1 VERRNTERRAEASGQ
16 GSYLDVICNVV
27 GIVMVLVVLIAVQ
40 AKRGTIVAATATTK
54 AATAETSV
62 AEAEA
67 QSAEATAKSLENSM
81 QELELKIYQEKL
93 SAAALDEERQR
104 FQILVDV
111 AEQRLA
117 EYRDQLSAAERERY
131 DLEQELV
138 KSKGEM
144 ASLQVTPVSLTKPK
158 PHVLEH
164 LPTPMARTV
173 FGTEIHF
180 RLLNHRLAYVPFD
193 EIAAIFKADA
203 SRQLHKLKDTPRAE
217 FSLPEVAGFGAR
229 YILRRTE
236 GEVETRAG
244 TQKHAG
250 IELELIYF
258 VDVEQN
264 LGEPMAQALG
274 PASEFRNRIAACR
287 PQNTT
292 VTIWVYPD
300 SFDDFRAVKA
310 ELFRLGFLTAAR
322 PTNMGEP
329 IAGSPSGHR
338 SSAE

>member
-1 VERRNTERRAEASGQ
+1 MAG
-16 GSYLDVICNVV
+16 NVV
-27 GIVMVLVVLIAVQ
+27 GIVIVLVLLIAAQ
-40 AKRGTIVAATATTK
+40 AKRGVIAAAVVSTK
-54 AATAETSV
+54 AAAVDHSA

-67 QSAEATAKSLENSM
+67 QSAEATAKSLEFSIH
-81 QELELKIYQEKL
+81 ELELKIYQEKL
-93 SAAALDEERQR
+93 SAVALDEERNKYQV
-104 FQILVDV
+104 LVDV

-117 EYRDQLSAAERERY
+117 EYRDQLSAAERARY

-138 KSKGEM
+138 KSKGEL
-144 ASLQVTPVSLTKPK
+144 AGLQTTPVAVTKPK

-193 EIAAIFKADA
+193 EMKERLMADA
-203 SRQLHKLKDTPRAE
+203 RNQLHKMKDTPRAE

-250 IELELIYF
+250 VELELIYL
-258 VDVEQN
+258 VDVEPN
-264 LGEPMAQALG
+264 LGQPMAQALG
-274 PASEFRNRIAACR
+274 PASDFRGRIANCR

-300 SFDDFRAVKA
+300 SFDDFRALKA

-322 PTNMGEP
+322 PMPMGEP